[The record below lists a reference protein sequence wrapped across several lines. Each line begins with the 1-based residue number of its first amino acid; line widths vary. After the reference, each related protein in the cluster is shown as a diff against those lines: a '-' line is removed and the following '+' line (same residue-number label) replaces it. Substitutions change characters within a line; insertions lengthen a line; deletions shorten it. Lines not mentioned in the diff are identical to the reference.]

1 MVDILLKIEI
11 YIDLVIWEIK
21 IRVMRFVNFL
31 INKRILYRIVI

>member
-31 INKRILYRIVI
+31 INKKILYRIVI